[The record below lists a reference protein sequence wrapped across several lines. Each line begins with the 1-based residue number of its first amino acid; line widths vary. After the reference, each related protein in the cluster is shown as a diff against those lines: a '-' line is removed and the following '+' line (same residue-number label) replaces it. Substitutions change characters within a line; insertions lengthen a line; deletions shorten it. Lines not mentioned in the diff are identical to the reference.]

1 MFRHVVL
8 PMDAITAVS
17 LMDLSMQDCTLSDTS
32 DALHSTF
39 SEYPDFE
46 YLKTAKD
53 LLSSLN
59 LYEIWHG
66 ELNFY
71 SKLLNVNKQLLEK
84 DLDNGETKYFPH
96 NISIDESSHLENASE
111 IVESS
116 FFKHPSKTVVDNG
129 EKASRSN
136 DGKSSKSSSQNITCS
151 INKLSKTFLDIEKDD
166 DLDSILDFNDSIS
179 RANKLHIKIKGK
191 ANESIRIETLVAKAE
206 ANSEVDNVNKKISV
220 DRLAQTLK
228 KHSTMN
234 KITNINS
241 EGIVTGKRKRVA
253 NKRVDKSK
261 KAKKKN
267 SIDVPLQ
274 NVLNEI
280 NQVCDKRNTKQNKVK
295 KTPSKTKEKCSA
307 NKLVDSL
314 SSSEED
320 INEIDM
326 LKCLPSVNDVFN
338 DISTDFDQIYCDSDA
353 SMFENSLPL
362 QESDTNQKPKLNAQ
376 DTITFNSKIVS
387 DDSKKVLTASET
399 VLEETLKYRDKK
411 EIGQEI
417 SPVNLKTIEKLQ
429 QFCFSSSKKKDEKT
443 VSENS
448 SSNATLNSLKRVI
461 DFQTENASRLE
472 DEPIKSDLMKFKQF
486 NVANSGKLNRSQAS
500 SSSARS
506 QISIF
511 ENDDDL
517 DVLDI

>member
-59 LYEIWHG
+59 LYEIWHD
-66 ELNFY
+66 ELSFY

-96 NISIDESSHLENASE
+96 NISIDESHLENASE

-116 FFKHPSKTVVDNG
+116 FFKQPPKAAVDNG
-129 EKASRSN
+129 DKAPRSDN
-136 DGKSSKSSSQNITCS
+136 DKSSQSSSQNITS
-151 INKLSKTFLDIEKDD
+151 STNKLSKTFLDIDKDAE
-166 DLDSILDFNDSIS
+166 LDSILDFDDSIS
-179 RANKLHIKIKGK
+179 PAKKLPIKTKGK
-191 ANESIRIETLVAKAE
+191 ANESISIEKLVENAE
-206 ANSEVDNVNKKISV
+206 PKSIYGIDNVNTKLSV
-220 DRLAQTLK
+220 VRLAQTLK

-241 EGIVTGKRKRVA
+241 EGIITGKRKREA

-261 KAKKKN
+261 KAKKRKN
-267 SIDVPLQ
+267 VDVPLQ
-274 NVLNEI
+274 NILNEI
-280 NQVCDKRNTKQNKVK
+280 NQVCETDKLNSKQNKIK
-295 KTPSKTKEKCSA
+295 KTPLKTKKKGVA
-307 NKLVDSL
+307 NKLVDIL
-314 SSSEED
+314 SSSDEE
-320 INEIDM
+320 INETDM

-338 DISTDFDQIYCDSDA
+338 DISTAFDQIDYNSDA
-353 SMFENSLPL
+353 SIFEKSQPLPEN
-362 QESDTNQKPKLNAQ
+362 ESNYRQKLNTQ
-376 DTITFNSKIVS
+376 ETECNSKIES
-387 DDSKKVLTASET
+387 NASET
-399 VLEETLKYRDKK
+399 ISDEMLKNRDKK
-411 EIGQEI
+411 EIEQKI

-429 QFCFSSSKKKDEKT
+429 QFCFSSTKKKDEQT

-448 SSNATLNSLKRVI
+448 ASNASLKTLKRVI
-461 DFQTENASRLE
+461 DFQSASTSRLK
-472 DEPIKSDLMKFKQF
+472 DESMKSNSMKYVG
-486 NVANSGKLNRSQAS
+486 NEVNSGKLKHSQAS
-500 SSSARS
+500 SSSAPS

-511 ENDDDL
+511 ENDDDFY
-517 DVLDI
+517 VLDI